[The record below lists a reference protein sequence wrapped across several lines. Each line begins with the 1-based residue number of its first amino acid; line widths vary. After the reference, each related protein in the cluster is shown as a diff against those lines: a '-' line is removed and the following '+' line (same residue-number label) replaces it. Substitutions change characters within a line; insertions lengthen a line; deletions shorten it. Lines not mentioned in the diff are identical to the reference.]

1 MNELQTFENELF
13 KVSAKQEGEQI
24 MFDVEEVA
32 KSLGIT
38 DKKNGTEY
46 VRWSRVNSYLPEN
59 SPLVAKG
66 DLIPEPLVY
75 KLAFKASNEI
85 AEKFQDWLAI
95 EVIPQI
101 RKTGSYG
108 LDTSQLSPELQM
120 VNGLFQSL
128 ARQELETKILKEEM
142 KSTNEKVDNFSE
154 ILALNPTQWRKK
166 VNAIINKIAQ
176 KRGGAYQD
184 VRNESYQLLEERGK
198 CILSIRKTNKQRKM
212 ALEGVVKSR
221 IDKVTKMDVI
231 ADDARLTEIYLAVVK
246 ELAIKHNIN
255 IERSEFQ

>member
-128 ARQELETKILKEEM
+128 AKQELETKKLAGEVQGIRD
-142 KSTNEKVDNFSE
+142 VV
-154 ILALNPTQWRKK
+154 ALNTVDWREDSRKL
-166 VNAIINKIAQ
+166 ISKIAQ
-176 KRGGAYQD
+176 SRGGGGAYREVNQ
-184 VRNESYQLLEERGK
+184 EIYEEVERRGRFNLK
-198 CILSIRKTNKQRKM
+198 RRLTNKRRVL
-212 ALEGVVKSR
+212 AENGVSPSKR
-221 IDKVTKMDVI
+221 DKLTKVDVI
-231 ADDARLTEIYLAVVK
+231 ADDKRLIEIYIAVVK
-246 ELAIKHNIN
+246 EFAIKHGVKVD
-255 IERSEFQ
+255 